1 MRYTKINKKAMLW
14 WQVVGSSVLILFTL
28 ALAIFILGKF
38 TGKSFGLISKLK
50 GLFGFGG

>member
-1 MRYTKINKKAMLW
+1 MRYTKISKKAMLW
-14 WQVVGSSVLILFTL
+14 WQYVGSAVLILFTL

-38 TGKSFGLISKLK
+38 TGKSFDLISKLK